1 MPEIRSAGVVLHPRR
16 DSAQAL
22 RTILHW
28 GAELG
33 VHVLCLAEDLH
44 RFHGEAEAVSAETMT
59 SRADLLIG
67 LGGDGT
73 VLRAMR
79 MSDHHAVP
87 VLGVNLGR
95 LGFLAEVDIPDLGT
109 ALTAVTEGR
118 YQVEGRSALDA
129 TIGSQTFTAFNDVV
143 VVRVPGE
150 RGAAVALAIQGNHF
164 VSYAADAVI
173 VATPTGSTAYNF
185 SAGGPIVAPSI
196 AGILVTPS
204 SPHSVFDRAMMVDQS
219 HSLTLTILPPSGR
232 LAVEVD
238 GKVATYV
245 RPGDIIAVAARSDA
259 AQVVR
264 LGQNTF
270 YQRVQRKLGVTS
282 STELSPWVSIEDQ
295 DPPPEGR

>member
-1 MPEIRSAGVVLHPRR
+1 MVSRVI
-16 DSAQAL
+16 
-22 RTILHW
+22 
-28 GAELG
+28 GAPS
-33 VHVLCLAEDLH
+33 
-44 RFHGEAEAVSAETMT
+44 VS
-59 SRADLLIG
+59 
-67 LGGDGT
+67 
-73 VLRAMR
+73 
-79 MSDHHAVP
+79 
-87 VLGVNLGR
+87 
-95 LGFLAEVDIPDLGT
+95 
-109 ALTAVTEGR
+109 
-118 YQVEGRSALDA
+118 
-129 TIGSQTFTAFNDVV
+129 
-143 VVRVPGE
+143 
-150 RGAAVALAIQGNHF
+150 F
-164 VSYAADAVI
+164 VSGRWSYGCI
-173 VATPTGSTAYNF
+173 G